1 MIEPAQEELQ
11 LDNEDNPIDL
21 NKEVGLMQIDTSDK
35 MLEKDEQAEM
45 NALKAALAASD
56 MAFD

>member
-11 LDNEDNPIDL
+11 LDNEDSPIDL

>member
-45 NALKAALAASD
+45 AALKAALAASD

>member
-1 MIEPAQEELQ
+1 M
-11 LDNEDNPIDL
+11 DL
-21 NKEVGLMQIDTSDK
+21 NKEAGLMQIDTSDK

-45 NALKAALAASD
+45 AALKAALAASD